1 MLTAKKAA
9 DAAVEVLA
17 RTLYAEAGTRPVR
30 AIEALAALAA
40 NRARAALPRPPRVA
54 GAAPFA
60 PGGHA
65 RLPEPRPRELA
76 AACRD
81 PFLFPTCNP
90 RHPGHALLVT
100 PPPADPALSVCR
112 RIAARALSGA
122 LVDPTG
128 GATHWHPADRLP
140 AWAVAREALAE
151 IGGLVFYRLETGQA
165 PARPAAPA
173 LVAAA

>member
-1 MLTAKKAA
+1 MTAAA
-9 DAAVEVLA
+9 TEMLA
-17 RTLYAEAGTRPVR
+17 RTLYAEAGMRPVR

-40 NRARAALPRPPRVA
+40 NRARAALPRPARVP

-65 RLPEPRPRELA
+65 RLPEPSPGA
-76 AACRD
+76 MADTCRD
-81 PFLFPTCNP
+81 PFLFPARNP
-90 RHPGHALLVT
+90 RHPAHALLDA
-100 PPPADPALSVCR
+100 PPAADPAMAVCR

-122 LVDPTG
+122 LADPTG
-128 GATHWHPADRLP
+128 GATHWHAADQLP
-140 AWAVAREALAE
+140 AWAVAREAAAE
-151 IGGLVFYRLETGQA
+151 IGGLVFYRLQTGQA